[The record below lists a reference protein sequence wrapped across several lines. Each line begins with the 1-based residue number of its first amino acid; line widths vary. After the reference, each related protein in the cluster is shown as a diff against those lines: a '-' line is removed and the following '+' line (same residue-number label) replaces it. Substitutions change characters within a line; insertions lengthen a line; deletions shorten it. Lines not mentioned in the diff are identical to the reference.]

1 MRKLKWF
8 CNWYTLIIIGILVGF
23 YSFHSEHLF
32 TNSVVISI
40 YSMIVTILISVVL
53 GIAGFF
59 YSKDKINV
67 KDFLKNY
74 GTYIIYGSLAS
85 LISVIVCSLI
95 MK

>member
-1 MRKLKWF
+1 MWKLKWC

-23 YSFHSEHLF
+23 YSFYSEHPF
-32 TNSVVISI
+32 TNSVVISV

-85 LISVIVCSLI
+85 LISVIICSLI

>member
-67 KDFLKNY
+67 KDFLKIM
-74 GTYIIYGSLAS
+74 GPILYGSLAS
-85 LISVIVCSLI
+85 LISVILCSLI